1 MLVVFGG
8 LAGTGKTTL
17 AQRIAAGRAAVY
29 IRIDAIEAA
38 MWRAGVSRSEP
49 TGLAAYVVADAI
61 AEGSLRAGTP
71 VIVDA
76 VNPVEAAR
84 RGWRDRGA
92 RTRARLYVIEVV
104 CSDRAEHRRRVEQR
118 QGDLEGLSV
127 PTWADVVAREYEPWH
142 EPRLVVDT
150 SEPFAECI
158 RRIDDHLLGI
168 AGSDD

>member
-1 MLVVFGG
+1 MLIVFGG

-17 AQRIAAGRAAVY
+17 AQRIAAGRSATY

-38 MWRAGVSRSEP
+38 MWRAGVSRGQP

-71 VIVDA
+71 VVVDA

-84 RGWRDRGA
+84 RGWRELSA
-92 RTRARLYVIEVV
+92 RTGAPLCVIEVV

-150 SEPFAECI
+150 AEPLTACLRQIE
-158 RRIDDHLLGI
+158 DYLLTA
-168 AGSDD
+168 AGS

>member
-8 LAGTGKTTL
+8 FAGTGKTTL
-17 AQRIAAGRAAVY
+17 AQRIAAGRAAAY

-49 TGLAAYVVADAI
+49 TGLAAYVVGDAI

-71 VIVDA
+71 VVVEA
-76 VNPVEAAR
+76 VNPDAAAR
-84 RGWRDRGA
+84 RGWRELSA
-92 RTRARLYVIEVV
+92 RTGAPLYVIEVV

-118 QGDLEGLSV
+118 QGVLEALAM

-150 SEPFAECI
+150 AEPFTECLRQI
-158 RRIDDHLLGI
+158 EDHLLTP
-168 AGSDD
+168 AGS

>member
-17 AQRIAAGRAAVY
+17 ARRVAAGRSAAY

-71 VIVDA
+71 VVVDA
-76 VNPVEAAR
+76 VNPVEEAR
-84 RGWRDRGA
+84 RGWRELSA
-92 RTRARLYVIEVV
+92 RTGAPLYVIEVV

-118 QGDLEGLSV
+118 QSDLEELSV

-150 SEPFAECI
+150 AEALTACI
-158 RRIDDHLLGI
+158 RQIEDHLLGV
-168 AGSDD
+168 AGAA

>member
-17 AQRIAAGRAAVY
+17 AQRIAAGRSAAY

-38 MWRAGVSRSEP
+38 MWRAGVSRGQP
-49 TGLAAYVVADAI
+49 TGLAAYLVADAI

-71 VIVDA
+71 VVVDA
-76 VNPVEAAR
+76 VNPVEGAR
-84 RGWRDRGA
+84 RGWRELSA
-92 RTRARLYVIEVV
+92 RTGTPLYVIEVV

-127 PTWADVVAREYEPWH
+127 PTWADVMARHYEPWH

-150 SEPFAECI
+150 AEPLTECLRQI
-158 RRIDDHLLGI
+158 EDHLLTP
-168 AGSDD
+168 AGS

>member
-17 AQRIAAGRAAVY
+17 AQAIAAGRAAAY

-71 VIVDA
+71 VVVDA

-84 RGWRDRGA
+84 RGWRALSA
-92 RTRARLYVIEVV
+92 RTGAPLYVIEVV

-127 PTWADVVAREYEPWH
+127 PTWADVLAREYEPWH

-150 SEPFAECI
+150 ADRLEECVQQI
-158 RRIDDHLLGI
+158 EQQLLGV
-168 AGSDD
+168 AG